1 MPDGIQSIEDLLRDS
16 SEEEGLDDESVQG
29 KFAKKQKEIKIK
41 EMERSTKQA
50 ADRRGVPYVDLF
62 AFPISPDALVLLS
75 EKEAQELE
83 AVCFFYD
90 GNQVRIGTVN
100 PDNPAVLSK
109 LKDLRDEYYVEGKLY
124 LISRHSLDYAIKL
137 YKSLPK
143 VRKFIKG
150 VEIKGEDIEKFE
162 KDISEYKALD
172 KKIKEVSI
180 TDVIT
185 LVLATGL
192 KTEASDIHIEAE
204 EDKIAIRLRIDGVLQ
219 EAATMQKNQWKKII
233 SRLKL
238 LAKVKL
244 NITDKPQDGRF
255 SIFLAQEKVEVRC
268 SFLPT
273 SFGESVAMRLLRS
286 SAISLKFEE
295 LGLRPEAFDVLRQEI
310 AKPNGLIL
318 TTGPTGSGKTTTL
331 YAILKKLNNP
341 ETKIITLENPVEYQ
355 LEGIS
360 QSQVDPSKDYSF
372 AKGLR
377 SILRQDPDIVMVGE
391 VRDLETAEIAI
402 QASLTGHLVLSTL
415 HTNDAS
421 GVLPRLIDMG
431 IKPYFMTPA
440 INAVIGQRLVRRLCD
455 NCKQEYQL
463 EGAEADKV
471 KKILAVISPKSNV
484 DVPNEIPPLYR
495 AGKGCEHCN
504 GIGYK
509 GRVGIYEIFTMSD
522 DIKELA
528 AQNAPAFKI
537 LKQAIENGMLTMLQ
551 DGVLKCLEGVSS
563 LDEVY
568 RVIGKTDYVDALYD
582 VVISQTFGRGIRITA
597 DNISLAKTLAQDIES
612 AKQEISELSNKERI
626 AVLMALALEHQA
638 GDIHLEP
645 TENSLKIR
653 FRIDG
658 ILHDIVNLPQDQYLS
673 MLARIKTLAG
683 FSTNIKQA
691 TWDGRF
697 SLFLEERKMDCRI
710 SIISGGYG
718 ETVVIRVLANQAA
731 SLDMQEL
738 GMRPYTLNVIKK
750 SIKSTKGIIINT
762 GPTGSGK
769 TTTLYSILNKL
780 NQPDVKIITVEDPI
794 EYHLEGV
801 MQTQVDPEQGY
812 TFAQAMRSLLR
823 QNPNIMMIG
832 EIRDR
837 ETAGIAIEASL
848 TGHLV
853 LSTIHANSAAG
864 AITRFTVLGV
874 ERQQLANS
882 LECSI
887 GQRLVRRICP
897 HCKVETEIEPD
908 ILDQV
913 KASLSQL
920 PDEIRSKIPD
930 KLTFYK
936 GAGCDKCKQIGYKNR
951 LGIYEVIDITPG
963 IQKLLLQP
971 GITDAEIEEAAVKE
985 GSVLLRQDGILKALD
1000 GETTLEEV
1008 LRVTE

>member
-1 MPDGIQSIEDLLRDS
+1 
-16 SEEEGLDDESVQG
+16 
-29 KFAKKQKEIKIK
+29 
-41 EMERSTKQA
+41 
-50 ADRRGVPYVDLF
+50 
-62 AFPISPDALVLLS
+62 
-75 EKEAQELE
+75 
-83 AVCFFYD
+83 
-90 GNQVRIGTVN
+90 
-100 PDNPAVLSK
+100 
-109 LKDLRDEYYVEGKLY
+109 
-124 LISRHSLDYAIKL
+124 
-137 YKSLPK
+137 
-143 VRKFIKG
+143 
-150 VEIKGEDIEKFE
+150 
-162 KDISEYKALD
+162 
-172 KKIKEVSI
+172 
-180 TDVIT
+180 
-185 LVLATGL
+185 
-192 KTEASDIHIEAE
+192 
-204 EDKIAIRLRIDGVLQ
+204 
-219 EAATMQKNQWKKII
+219 
-233 SRLKL
+233 
-238 LAKVKL
+238 
-244 NITDKPQDGRF
+244 
-255 SIFLAQEKVEVRC
+255 
-268 SFLPT
+268 
-273 SFGESVAMRLLRS
+273 
-286 SAISLKFEE
+286 
-295 LGLRPEAFDVLRQEI
+295 
-310 AKPNGLIL
+310 
-318 TTGPTGSGKTTTL
+318 
-331 YAILKKLNNP
+331 
-341 ETKIITLENPVEYQ
+341 
-355 LEGIS
+355 
-360 QSQVDPSKDYSF
+360 
-372 AKGLR
+372 
-377 SILRQDPDIVMVGE
+377 
-391 VRDLETAEIAI
+391 
-402 QASLTGHLVLSTL
+402 
-415 HTNDAS
+415 
-421 GVLPRLIDMG
+421 
-431 IKPYFMTPA
+431 
-440 INAVIGQRLVRRLCD
+440 
-455 NCKQEYQL
+455 
-463 EGAEADKV
+463 
-471 KKILAVISPKSNV
+471 
-484 DVPNEIPPLYR
+484 
-495 AGKGCEHCN
+495 
-504 GIGYK
+504 
-509 GRVGIYEIFTMSD
+509 
-522 DIKELA
+522 
-528 AQNAPAFKI
+528 
-537 LKQAIENGMLTMLQ
+537 MLTMLQ

-971 GITDAEIEEAAVKE
+971 GITDAEVEDAAVKE

-1000 GETTLEEV
+1000 GETTLDEV